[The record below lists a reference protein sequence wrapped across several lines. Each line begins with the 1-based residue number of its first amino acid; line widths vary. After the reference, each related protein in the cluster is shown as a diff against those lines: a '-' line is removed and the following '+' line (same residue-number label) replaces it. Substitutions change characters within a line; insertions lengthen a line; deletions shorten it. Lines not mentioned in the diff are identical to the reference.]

1 MPPRPTVQL
10 IGRRDEPEHYRLRDF
25 LTRSAQPYDFF
36 EFGTPQAAALV
47 TDEAELPVVI
57 DGETI
62 FAAAT
67 IEKLAEA
74 WGGLDR
80 PRHDRYDLAIIGAG
94 PAGLAA
100 AVYAASDGLRTLV
113 LEREIP
119 GGQAGYTSK
128 IENFF
133 GFRDGI
139 VGADLM
145 RTAAQQA
152 ERFKAEVL
160 VLNGV
165 KGHEAAPDG
174 GTAIDTERGD
184 RVVAD
189 IVLAAPGMEWRRLHV
204 DGV

>member
-74 WGGLDR
+74 WGALDR
-80 PRHDRYDLAIIGAG
+80 PKHDRYDLAIVGAG

-100 AVYAASDGLRTLV
+100 AVYAASDGLRTVV
-113 LEREIP
+113 LERDIP
-119 GGQAGYTSK
+119 GGQASYTSM

-133 GFRDGI
+133 GFPDGI
-139 VGADLM
+139 PGAELARM
-145 RTAAQQA
+145 AGRQA
-152 ERFKAEVL
+152 EKFGTQLVL
-160 VLNGV
+160 LNGV
-165 KGHEAAPDG
+165 AGH
-174 GTAIDTERGD
+174 THS
-184 RVVAD
+184 AD
-189 IVLAAPGMEWRRLHV
+189 
-204 DGV
+204 